1 MEQKLLRNLATP
13 IVELRNGGP
22 LHGYAQLYLK
32 YEGANPTG
40 TQKDRIAELHV
51 QRAWRMGFDKMTVG
65 TCGNYGAALVN
76 AAAKH
81 SIQVRVYVPSGFHP
95 MRLLRLGKKFE
106 LAKTEG
112 FVEDSISISAEAARD
127 EDIYD
132 ANPGS
137 VNADL
142 DRLGYSEIAEEITN
156 QLGGTPACV
165 TVPTGNGTTLVGVYW
180 GFKDLAARGL
190 TDSVPRIVAVAPQ
203 ETNPIVSS
211 YLRRTPY
218 VDMDPRSIEITE
230 ANEPLAGYHS
240 VDGVEALAAIRASR
254 GAAIEVNEGEMASA
268 RDVIMKRTGL
278 NALPCSA
285 AAVAAAWKLPPKAL
299 KGKSVVAI
307 ITGRSLPQ

>member
-65 TCGNYGAALVN
+65 TCGNYGAAIVN

-81 SIQVRVYVPSGFHP
+81 NIQVRVYVPTGFHP
-95 MRLLRLGKKFE
+95 ARLFKLRREFE

-112 FVEDSISISAEAARD
+112 FVEDSISISTAAARD
-127 EDIYD
+127 EGIYD

-142 DRLGYSEIAEEITN
+142 DILGYSEIAEEITT

-190 TDSVPRIVAVAPQ
+190 ADSVPRIIAVAPNG
-203 ETNPIVSS
+203 TNPIVTS
-211 YLRRTPY
+211 YLRRSSY
-218 VDMDPRSIEITE
+218 VDMDPHNIEITE

-240 VDGVEALAAIRASR
+240 VDGVEALAAIRASK
-254 GAAIEVNEGEMASA
+254 GVAIEVTENEMTFAK
-268 RDVIMKRTGL
+268 DVVMKRTGL
-278 NALPCSA
+278 DALPCSA

-307 ITGRSLPQ
+307 VTGGSLS

>member
-1 MEQKLLRNLATP
+1 
-13 IVELRNGGP
+13 
-22 LHGYAQLYLK
+22 
-32 YEGANPTG
+32 
-40 TQKDRIAELHV
+40 
-51 QRAWRMGFDKMTVG
+51 MGFDEMTVG

-81 SIQVRVYVPSGFHP
+81 NIRVRVYVPSGFHP
-95 MRLLRLGKKFE
+95 TRLLNLGKKFE
-106 LAKTEG
+106 LARTEG
-112 FVEDSISISAEAARD
+112 FVEDSVSISIAAARD
-127 EDIYD
+127 EAIYD

-142 DRLGYSEIAEEITN
+142 DRLGYSQIAEEITT

-165 TVPTGNGTTLVGVYW
+165 TVPTGNGTTLVGIYW

-190 TDSVPRIVAVAPQ
+190 TDSVPRILAVAPHG
-203 ETNPIVSS
+203 TNPIVTS
-211 YLRRTPY
+211 YLRRSSY
-218 VDMDPRSIEITE
+218 VDMDPNDVEITE

-254 GAAIEVNEGEMASA
+254 GAAIEVSESEMAFA
-268 RDVIMKRTGL
+268 RDVVVKRTGL
-278 NALPCSA
+278 DALPCSA

-307 ITGRSLPQ
+307 VTGRSLSR